1 LLRNPKHVFFRV
13 FPHHSQLLHPYSTLI
28 TKHPKYCRNQV

>member
-13 FPHHSQLLHPYSTLI
+13 FLYHSQLLHPSSTL
-28 TKHPKYCRNQV
+28 TAKYPKYCRNQV